1 MHQEENADE
10 ESDSEDQ
17 MKTADKLVYWGPNHQ
32 PELQEAEASHTT
44 STQYA
49 CIILVW
55 TTPDNEIIYNIVVI
69 VVLLIFS
76 KYVNHKNR
84 DSPTLNSPTNAHME
98 KVSEKTLGDSCCI
111 YCNTFSQM
119 KSLLIGINRTAHQ

>member
-1 MHQEENADE
+1 MHQEENVDE
-10 ESDSEDQ
+10 ENDSEDQ
-17 MKTADKLVYWGPNHQ
+17 METADKLVYWGPNHQ
-32 PELQEAEASHTT
+32 PELQEADASRTT
-44 STQYA
+44 STQAA

-84 DSPTLNSPTNAHME
+84 DSPTLNIVLQMHTWRRYPKNFRS
-98 KVSEKTLGDSCCI
+98 I
-111 YCNTFSQM
+111 YCNTFSKM
-119 KSLLIGINRTAHQ
+119 KSLLIGVNRTAHQ